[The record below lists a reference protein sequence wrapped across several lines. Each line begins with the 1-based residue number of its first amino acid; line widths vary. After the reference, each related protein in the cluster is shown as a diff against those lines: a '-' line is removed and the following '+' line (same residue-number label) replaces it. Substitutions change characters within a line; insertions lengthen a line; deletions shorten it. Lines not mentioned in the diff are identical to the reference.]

1 MDWEIVIGLET
12 HVQLSTASKIFSDS
26 STAFGAEPNTQANA
40 VDMALPGALPVF
52 NRAVAEEAVMF
63 GLAVGAQIKQTSV
76 FARNTYCYP
85 DLAENYQIGQ
95 FDQPVLEGGDLVLS
109 LDDHTHRVHLRQ
121 APLD

>member
-52 NRAVAEEAVMF
+52 NRAVAEKAVMF
-63 GLAVGAQIKQTSV
+63 GLAVGAQINQTSV
-76 FARNTYCYP
+76 FARKNYFYRSEEHTSELQSRGHLVCR
-85 DLAENYQIGQ
+85 LLLQKNNYQ
-95 FDQPVLEGGDLVLS
+95 
-109 LDDHTHRVHLRQ
+109 
-121 APLD
+121 